1 MSTPLSLRGS
11 YRQSA
16 DSVVLSLTGRAV
28 RKRIVF
34 ASSSHAITIL
44 DSTTL
49 KPVHEL
55 ANAHADRIN
64 DLCFSGPIR
73 GAWHTLISGSS
84 DGTVKIWD
92 IRQSSPLLYTLHGN
106 AKNPASSNAIDEVWS
121 VDAVVNEKMAAGTE
135 SGGVVVWD
143 CRNLANSTQPFARYD
158 VHTEAVSVV
167 KFGIQF
173 GSSTDPCPES
183 EEPTA
188 RTLLTGS
195 VDHLVCQIDPTQTE
209 EEDAVLNVLNTE
221 APVASLDFY
230 HDWAV
235 GTLAW
240 VLSTTDIV
248 TIWDYEKAECVCKHD
263 NLLRHTEADY
273 LAENETG
280 AKSSLPIDYVA
291 GCAWD
296 VTRGKLLLVGGES
309 STGTAHVFEMPPPP
323 PAPASEDADNAT
335 GSASATSATNQ
346 SIRHVHSLPA
356 KASGGA
362 HEDRVRCFEALSDE
376 GSLLLL
382 TGGEDGRVAAWSGL
396 AATVEPA
403 AAAAP
408 ASEPTAG
415 GKAEKAKKGKA
426 RAKPY

>member
-1 MSTPLSLRGS
+1 MLTPTASMRFWHPVETTQLFPAPPMAPSSCGIF
-11 YRQSA
+11 
-16 DSVVLSLTGRAV
+16 GRALRYCTRCTAM
-28 RKRIVF
+28 RKIGR
-34 ASSSHAITIL
+34 T
-44 DSTTL
+44 
-49 KPVHEL
+49 
-55 ANAHADRIN
+55 
-64 DLCFSGPIR
+64 
-73 GAWHTLISGSS
+73 
-84 DGTVKIWD
+84 
-92 IRQSSPLLYTLHGN
+92 
-106 AKNPASSNAIDEVWS
+106 SNAIDEVWS
-121 VDAVVNEKMAAGTE
+121 VDAFGNSFLAAGTE
-135 SGGVVVWD
+135 SGGVVVWNW
-143 CRNLANSTQPFARYD
+143 RNLQKSTQAFARYD

-167 KFGIQF
+167 KLG
-173 GSSTDPCPES
+173 GPD
-183 EEPTA
+183 A
-188 RTLLTGS
+188 LLTGS

-221 APVASLDFY
+221 APVASLGFY
-230 HDWAV
+230 HSILLASP
-235 GTLAW
+235 LAW

-248 TIWDYEKAECVCKHD
+248 TIWDYEKAECVGTHD

-296 VTRGKLLLVGGES
+296 SRRSRLLMIGGES
-309 STGTAHVFEMPPPP
+309 STGTAHVFELPT
-323 PAPASEDADNAT
+323 PAAIANAT

-346 SIRHVHSLPA
+346 PIRHVHSLPA

-362 HEDRVRCFEALSDE
+362 HEDRVRCFETLSDE

-382 TGGEDGRVAAWSGL
+382 TGGEDGRVGAWSGL
-396 AATVEPA
+396 AATVEPAA

-415 GKAEKAKKGKA
+415 GKAEKKRIKGKA